1 MKKKINFIV
10 FITTFL
16 VVLLLSI
23 TVYTETGLS
32 STPSPSSASSPIQS
46 KYSESSSIQ
55 LKDLIAPI
63 LTALGIAV
71 TYQNGFNP
79 RATLKLDLELR
90 EKLLLG
96 KHPVSNIENID
107 IERKIRHHYKHIY
120 YRKEWGEQLKSGLI
134 YLFFAFII
142 LFFTPSNLMN
152 ISFFKILSY
161 IGFSVFL
168 IYGLRLL
175 LKSFWRYRE
184 KKEEEKEKERKDR

>member
-46 KYSESSSIQ
+46 KSSESSFIQ
-55 LKDLIAPI
+55 LKDLIALI
-63 LTALGIAV
+63 LTSLGIAV

-96 KHPVSNIENID
+96 EHPLSNIEIID
-107 IERKIRHHYKHIY
+107 IEHKIQHHYKHIY
-120 YRKEWGEQLKSGLI
+120 YRKEWGDQLKSGLI

-142 LFFTPSNLMN
+142 LFIPSKLM
-152 ISFFKILSY
+152 ISSFFKIPIL
-161 IGFSVFL
+161 IGFSGFL

-175 LKSFWRYRE
+175 LKSFWQYRE
-184 KKEEEKEKERKDR
+184 KKEKEKR

>member
-10 FITTFL
+10 FITSFL

-96 KHPVSNIENID
+96 EHPVSN
-107 IERKIRHHYKHIY
+107 KV
-120 YRKEWGEQLKSGLI
+120 GT
-134 YLFFAFII
+134 
-142 LFFTPSNLMN
+142 TPHTQSIAPFPHNPKLDP
-152 ISFFKILSY
+152 
-161 IGFSVFL
+161 VA
-168 IYGLRLL
+168 RL
-175 LKSFWRYRE
+175 
-184 KKEEEKEKERKDR
+184 